1 MYGYRITQVHKT
13 NKNVLFRP
21 FLSVFI
27 MNPSPTSM
35 FTCTKA
41 ISGVAGPRPVLLRP
55 GEAHQA
61 TGVKAAT
68 AEFFG

>member
-1 MYGYRITQVHKT
+1 M
-13 NKNVLFRP
+13 NVWVQNYSGTYDQQMFCSGHIP
-21 FLSVFI
+21 FF

-68 AEFFG
+68 A